1 MLLNAWATNLA
12 DFVMLKAKVPLQ
24 RRSVFVYG
32 CELMLS
38 TCASILSII
47 VISILVRAPYSSIT
61 FLFVFMGIRFF
72 SGGLHAATY
81 LRCFILTN
89 TVYLLTLLI
98 ASFVVPSMGAV
109 VQELIV
115 VLSTAIIIVL
125 APVRHKNHPLSE
137 LTYRRNKKI
146 ARAITLAI
154 SSIIIIFLL
163 NGISTPALA
172 MAVVTLMAVAIMIIL
187 PNLRK
192 GAEES

>member
-109 VQELIV
+109 V
-115 VLSTAIIIVL
+115 
-125 APVRHKNHPLSE
+125 
-137 LTYRRNKKI
+137 
-146 ARAITLAI
+146 
-154 SSIIIIFLL
+154 
-163 NGISTPALA
+163 
-172 MAVVTLMAVAIMIIL
+172 
-187 PNLRK
+187 
-192 GAEES
+192 

>member
-38 TCASILSII
+38 TCASIISII

-89 TVYLLTLLI
+89 MVYLLTLLI
-98 ASFVVPSMGAV
+98 ASFVVLSMGAV

-115 VLSTAIIIVL
+115 VLSTTIIIVL

-154 SSIIIIFLL
+154 SSVIIIFLL

-172 MAVVTLMAVAIMIIL
+172 MAVVTLMAVAIMMII